1 MTEAQA
7 AYLPDAI
14 RFVAQVAKVST
25 LADGGIRVTLDLPET
40 AIGAATQ
47 LMQVRQ
53 GGGLL
58 EIAAVAVLQS
68 VTNGETE
75 IRQRATSSPID
86 MAGG

>member
-58 EIAAVAVLQS
+58 EIAAVAIVKQES
-68 VTNGETE
+68 IKNDICTRSEWKPEG
-75 IRQRATSSPID
+75 A
-86 MAGG
+86 A

>member
-1 MTEAQA
+1 MTEAKA
-7 AYLPDAI
+7 EYLPDAI

-25 LADGGIRVTLDLPET
+25 LADGGIRVMLDLPET

-47 LMQVRQ
+47 LMKVRQ

-68 VTNGETE
+68 LSNGETE
-75 IRQRATSSPID
+75 TGQRTTSSPID